1 MFIAIAMILATFNIS
16 KAKDENGGEIEP
28 DCIYLPGIVRSV
40 ICVFED
46 YPM

>member
-16 KAKDENGGEIEP
+16 KAKDENGSEIEP
-28 DCIYLPGIVRSV
+28 DCTYLPGIVRFV
-40 ICVFED
+40 ICVFKD